1 MKLSIERATLLKAL
15 AQAQSVVERRN
26 TIPILA
32 NVLIEAEGNQVSFRA
47 TDLDIEVVDR
57 APAMV
62 ERAGATTVSAV
73 MLHEIVRK
81 LPDGALVNLTEDA
94 ASGRLTIMA
103 GRSTFSLATLPKEDF
118 PVMAT
123 SEYSSNFS
131 AKAPDLRRLFDKAK
145 FAIST
150 EETRYYL
157 NGVYMHVSQGETG
170 KVLRCVATDGHR
182 LARIDA
188 ALPGQGAFQHA
199 DVGGDPVREEF
210 QHAIGQHQPAILAAV
225 MVDLLLQDAK
235 PKLIIRWVQVDDQPA
250 LQARLDAVLKI
261 LDLARSAV
269 GGNDDLLVRVDQGV
283 ERVEEFFL
291 GRIFPGDELH
301 VIDHQHVDRPEQFLE
316 IHHLP
321 VAQGLDEAVHELLGG
336 QIQHAQLGAAD
347 LQLMRD
353 GMHQVGLPQ
362 TDAAIQEKRVE
373 ADGPALGHPAGG
385 GMGQLVR
392 LADDETVEGEAGIQ
406 RRARQVFVRRPRAGG
421 FGGRLGGG
429 TRLGG
434 RSPHREFDAVH
445 GGPGAGQL
453 RADVIAVVALDP
465 VAEEDRRHLEAGDAV
480 FQLRQLQRFDPGGVV
495 VLTDPFDQ
503 LFPNLPPGFIR
514 HSLTCQYTSRC
525 NPALPCSVVERATPT
540 KPPEGRLRHTGT
552 PACLRDGTTHTKP
565 AGRPAV
571 LPRVVGQLECRLQL
585 FDRKWKTQILRR
597 GRRPIR
603 AADFPLRPFLSPK
616 TK

>member
-188 ALPGQGAFQHA
+188 ALPDGAEGMPGVIVPRKT
-199 DVGGDPVREEF
+199 VGELRKLLDDDEATIAVSVSETKVRFATPV
-210 QHAIGQHQPAILAAV
+210 ITLTS
-225 MVDLLLQDAK
+225 K
-235 PKLIIRWVQVDDQPA
+235 
-250 LQARLDAVLKI
+250 
-261 LDLARSAV
+261 
-269 GGNDDLLVRVDQGV
+269 
-283 ERVEEFFL
+283 
-291 GRIFPGDELH
+291 
-301 VIDHQHVDRPEQFLE
+301 VIDGTFPDYTRVIPTGNTRKLEVDASEFAKAVDR
-316 IHHLP
+316 
-321 VAQGLDEAVHELLGG
+321 VATVSSERSRAVKLSL
-336 QIQHAQLGAAD
+336 
-347 LQLMRD
+347 
-353 GMHQVGLPQ
+353 
-362 TDAAIQEKRVE
+362 
-373 ADGPALGHPAGG
+373 
-385 GMGQLVR
+385 
-392 LADDETVEGEAGIQ
+392 
-406 RRARQVFVRRPRAGG
+406 
-421 FGGRLGGG
+421 
-429 TRLGG
+429 
-434 RSPHREFDAVH
+434 
-445 GGPGAGQL
+445 
-453 RADVIAVVALDP
+453 
-465 VAEEDRRHLEAGDAV
+465 EEDRLVLSVNSPDSGAAEEELAVAYGDERLEIGFNAKYLLEIASQVDRENAV
-480 FQLRQLQRFDPGGVV
+480 F
-495 VLTDPFDQ
+495 
-503 LFPNLPPGFIR
+503 LFN
-514 HSLTCQYTSRC
+514 S
-525 NPALPCSVVERATPT
+525 
-540 KPPEGRLRHTGT
+540 
-552 PACLRDGTTHTKP
+552 
-565 AGRPAV
+565 
-571 LPRVVGQLECRLQL
+571 
-585 FDRKWKTQILRR
+585 
-597 GRRPIR
+597 
-603 AADFPLRPFLSPK
+603 AADPTLMREGNDTSAVYVVMPMRV
-616 TK
+616 